1 MGLLT
6 NASSSRAQLGA
17 ALEALRLLV
26 EPVDLANGGWLLCYA
41 VLCISCDAVC
51 RDAAGIDVGRGAMPG
66 GSWGTA
72 HQRLQGACADAALWK
87 LGRESR

>member
-41 VLCISCDAVC
+41 VLCIS
-51 RDAAGIDVGRGAMPG
+51 
-66 GSWGTA
+66 
-72 HQRLQGACADAALWK
+72 
-87 LGRESR
+87 